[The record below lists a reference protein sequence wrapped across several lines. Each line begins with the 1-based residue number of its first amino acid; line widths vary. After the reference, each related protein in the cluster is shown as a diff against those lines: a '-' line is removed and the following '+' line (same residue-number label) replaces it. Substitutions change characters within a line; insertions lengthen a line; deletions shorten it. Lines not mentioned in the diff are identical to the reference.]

1 MTGAAIL
8 EALAVHTVRVAA
20 VVALAIAASWLLR
33 HHRARIRAGI
43 WSFAA
48 LACLLLPVLHLLVPS
63 VPVHLQTTPGF
74 PEPVVDTSSPPIRD
88 AGVVRT
94 RQPDPAIERR
104 ASGGDPGNLPW
115 AAMGVAVWLGLAG
128 FLALRDVGSVL
139 HVERCS
145 GNASRVAPDAGRRRL
160 ERVAGRTA
168 ARVRLAATDAL
179 PAPSTHGWRRPT
191 ILVPTSCVTW
201 LGERW
206 DAVLTHEMAHVRFA
220 DWALRLT
227 ARLVAALNWFNPLA
241 WILVASLV
249 REQERAAD
257 EAVLESGARAS
268 DYAAHLVA
276 LAHRREPTM
285 KGAEAVAAMAAPRRM
300 EDRIVRILNHA
311 PRRSLRP
318 VVLIPGV
325 ICCLALTSVLA
336 ALDPTD
342 EPQVV
347 RASEDLRQTILEIQ
361 ETERRY
367 QPQIE
372 AMERAAQAIEAQAE
386 KIEAEALVHEETT
399 AAVEAVMA
407 RHEERIAEMEAE
419 MAPIL
424 ERIEAKHLEMSGINE
439 AMEAMEALIEP
450 LEGELE
456 AIGDRIEP
464 LAEEL
469 ARVHLEKRNE
479 ARQLELETQIDMIH
493 ESMEPI
499 LEQINEVVA
508 SMEPELERLAAVE
521 ALIEPEMEAIEEIQE
536 RYAEDLEALADIDVE
551 IDQEAMERL
560 HETMEPLLAEID
572 VHDVDMDNL
581 HRRMDGLMEQ
591 LKPQLSREIER
602 RLKIHLGRLANGAA
616 PFREVAE
623 TLVDDATIIVD
634 DTGLEFSRRRTDT
647 ESLLREG
654 FFDGRRSSADLD
666 EAIEAALDAVCS
678 FRLEV

>member
-8 EALAVHTVRVAA
+8 EALAVHSVRVAA

-43 WSFAA
+43 WSVAA

-139 HVERCS
+139 HVERRS
-145 GNASRVAPDAGRRRL
+145 GNASRVVPDAGRRRL

-456 AIGDRIEP
+456 AI
-464 LAEEL
+464 
-469 ARVHLEKRNE
+469 
-479 ARQLELETQIDMIH
+479 
-493 ESMEPI
+493 
-499 LEQINEVVA
+499 
-508 SMEPELERLAAVE
+508 
-521 ALIEPEMEAIEEIQE
+521 EEIQE